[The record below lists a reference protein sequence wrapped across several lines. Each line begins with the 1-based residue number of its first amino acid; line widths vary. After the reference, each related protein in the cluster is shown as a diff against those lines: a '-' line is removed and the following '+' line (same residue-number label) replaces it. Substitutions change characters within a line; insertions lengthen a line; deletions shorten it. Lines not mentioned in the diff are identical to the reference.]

1 MTFTLLHGIIKEKI
15 WQKGII
21 MKFSMKKDSPFR
33 NNIFPWVIYGIGTA
47 LYLLIL
53 IIKLVKRPELLS
65 PGITIL
71 LAVVGI
77 ALGAIYMMYLKKKVT
92 SRRPYLALKQGM
104 IVVWVVGLL
113 GVGLTEIPHWTYW
126 LCIFLAGMSVGY
138 FFVYIPR
145 FIETKNYLVEVMKD
159 YNNK

>member
-1 MTFTLLHGIIKEKI
+1 
-15 WQKGII
+15 

-33 NNIFPWVIYGIGTA
+33 NNIFPWIIYGIGTA
-47 LYLLIL
+47 LYVLIL

-77 ALGAIYMMYLKKKVT
+77 ALGALYMMYLKKKVT

-113 GVGLTEIPHWTYW
+113 GVSLTEIAHWTYW

-145 FIETKNYLVEVMKD
+145 FIETKNYLADVMKD
-159 YNNK
+159 YKNN